1 MLLTSSTSA
10 TLPSPST
17 SCPCSK
23 RAATPHTPP
32 GEHPRGGEDFEYPTD
47 VWLPGGFEDDH
58 GNRPFGSLL
67 VAGVALE
74 NRDDLGPELVP
85 LLFGSDAGDHGASR
99 ACDRDAYLWVGTEI
113 EVPCRVPVIAAERG
127 NQHQSVAVND
137 RYREHRRACLTRP
150 ASGGDE
156 FDEEHPEGFAEDPSL
171 RDVED
176 HSVNTGAHLVER
188 VFGCHETTSISLRVR
203 LSVFSEA
210 PSRTPALPL
219 RLPR

>member
-47 VWLPGGFEDDH
+47 VWLPRGFEDDH
-58 GNRPFGSLL
+58 RNRPFGPLL

-74 NRDDLGPELVP
+74 NRGDLGPELGP
-85 LLFGSDAGDHGASR
+85 LLFGGDAGDHGASQ
-99 ACDRDAYLWVGTEI
+99 ACNRDAYLWVGSEV

-127 NQHQSVAVND
+127 HQHQAIAVDD
-137 RYREHRRACLTRP
+137 RDREHRRAFLTRP

-156 FDEEHPEGFAEDPSL
+156 FDEAHPEGSAEDPSL

-176 HSVNTGAHLVER
+176 RPVNTGAHLVECVLGIHAPR
-188 VFGCHETTSISLRVR
+188 FFSPKYKGEVR
-203 LSVFSEA
+203 
-210 PSRTPALPL
+210 
-219 RLPR
+219 